1 MKNFIAIAIVT
12 VFLTSCTTKSSFHT
26 FYKKN
31 KMESDF
37 SISSPAFMANIFI
50 PKEDIKEYEDL
61 FSKVRHYKVMIF
73 SDSSMTLDKKFNRF
87 IESRNYTSILRIN
100 QNGDKIQ
107 FYLLKKGHIIKELI
121 LKVKSDNDV
130 VLLGL
135 KTNISE
141 YDFNTIVEN
150 SNINVASN

>member
-12 VFLTSCTTKSSFHT
+12 VFLTSCATKSSFHS
-26 FYKKN
+26 FYEEN

-37 SISSPAFMANIFI
+37 SISSPAFIANIFI

-73 SDSSMTLDKKFNRF
+73 SESVTTLDKKFNRF
-87 IESRNYTSILRIN
+87 IKSRNYTSILRIN

-107 FYLLKKGHIIKELI
+107 FYFLKKGDIIKEMI
-121 LKVKSDNDV
+121 LKVKSDNDF

-150 SNINVASN
+150 SDVKIASY

>member
-12 VFLTSCTTKSSFHT
+12 VFLTSCATKSSFHS
-26 FYKKN
+26 FYQEN

-37 SISSPAFMANIFI
+37 SISSPAFIANIFI

-61 FSKVRHYKVMIF
+61 FSKVRHYKIMIF
-73 SDSSMTLDKKFNRF
+73 SESATTLDKKFNRF
-87 IESRNYTSILRIN
+87 IKSKNYTSVLRIN

-107 FYLLKKGHIIKELI
+107 FYFLKKGDIIKEMI
-121 LKVKSDNDV
+121 LKVKSDNDF

-150 SNINVASN
+150 SDVKVANN